1 MSLSN
6 RRRLVGTLLVTI
18 ALLTAVGLGVGL
30 GLALSKTDN
39 MSQSLRF
46 SRLHQSLPTEIV
58 DRNGR
63 LIDEIIGVSD
73 HPTISLNKIPKY
85 VIYALLTREDQNFF
99 HEGAFSLRGTF
110 RAAWNIVTNNYFSG
124 GSTITQQLA
133 GMLYTNRTKKTIW
146 RKLKEL
152 WYAFQIERRFTK
164 DQILQM
170 YLNAVYF
177 GQNKYGIESASEYY
191 FGRPASDLTLA
202 QAAILVIQ
210 LADPARYYWLDH
222 PNRARVVQHVV
233 LEEMVQKGYVTQ
245 DQVDQS
251 FTDFWDS
258 YPYTRPASVAYGY
271 GDNSKA
277 PYFTDYVQRQLEKDL
292 YGKLDYLRDGLVI
305 HTTLDLD
312 DQEIAARYM
321 REAIKKYNA
330 IYQKNLQRT
339 FATVA
344 PHYIPVVHLLSLAF
358 NLTSVDRVDEAR
370 RERDALHYYLHEV
383 NPALDILSSTF
394 GLEPVQIA
402 TDRAHFVRLNNA
414 EKTTVE
420 GALITLANHTGGI
433 RAMVGGYD
441 YNSSPFNRAVD
452 ARLTE
457 GSSIK
462 PLYYSAAISSGKFT
476 EATELYDGPV
486 VFFNPDGTAYRPRDF
501 LGQWQGHVS
510 LRWALED
517 SINVPSLE
525 VLQGVGFHTAID
537 RISRMLGMW
546 KYRNDPS
553 IFPHVYPLGLGVVP
567 LAPINLARAYA
578 VFANQGREVI
588 PEAIKWVQDRRT
600 GKIILEPEKQNFERL
615 RIAGAKAQIMTPQV
629 AYIMINLL
637 EGVVTSGDLW
647 QTAFDIHGWDGMP
660 MAGKTG
666 TTQNWEDA
674 WTTGFS
680 PYYTTSV
687 WFGFDKH
694 GSSLGLG
701 LTGALAAG
709 PVWAKVM
716 KAIDAGK
723 PRIPFPKPAS
733 GLVTVRVDADSGL
746 LPSPETK
753 RTKDVLFVAGTQPQ
767 RFDTQSE
774 FQQQRNAEI
783 IQKLQ
788 NSAAIEGVS
797 PISQLPALGGG
808 GSLGSLGGGSLG
820 GDQSLGSLGG
830 GGSLGDSPKAAG
842 ASSRTRSGS
851 AAQGSGGSSSGN
863 GTSGNGGTSAA
874 GINPLL
880 N

>member
-18 ALLTAVGLGVGL
+18 ASLAAVGLGVGL
-30 GLALSKTDN
+30 GLALSNTDN
-39 MSQSLRF
+39 LSQTMQF
-46 SRLHQSLPTEIV
+46 SRLHQSLPTEIL

-63 LIDEIIGVSD
+63 LIDEIVGVTD
-73 HPTISLNKIPKY
+73 HPTITLNKLPKY

-110 RAAWNIVTNNYFSG
+110 RAAWNIITNNYFSG

-133 GMLYTNRTKKTIW
+133 GMLYTNRTKKTIV

-152 WYAFQIERRFTK
+152 WYAFQLERRFTK

-170 YLNAVYF
+170 YLNEVYF
-177 GQNKYGIESASEYY
+177 GQNKYGIESAAEYY

-210 LADPARYYWLDH
+210 LADPARYYWLNH
-222 PNRARVVQHVV
+222 PNRARIVQHVV
-233 LEEMVQKGYVTQ
+233 LEEMVKKGYVSQ

-271 GDNSKA
+271 GNNSKA
-277 PYFTDYVQRQLEKDL
+277 PYFTDYVQRHLEKDL

-305 HTTLDLD
+305 HTTLDLNY
-312 DQEIAARYM
+312 QEIAARAM
-321 REAIKKYNA
+321 HAAIKKYNA
-330 IYQKNLQRT
+330 IYQRDLQRT

-358 NLTSVDRVDEAR
+358 NLTSVDQVDEAR
-370 RERDALHYYLHEV
+370 KARDALHYYLHVV
-383 NPALDILSSTF
+383 NPALDVLSTTF

-420 GALITLANHTGGI
+420 GALITLADHTGGI

-525 VLQGVGFHTAID
+525 VLQGVGFHAAID

-546 KYRNDPS
+546 KERDNPS
-553 IFPHVYPLGLGVVP
+553 VFPHVYPLGLGIVP

-578 VFANQGREVI
+578 IFPNQGREVI
-588 PEAIKWVQDRRT
+588 PVAIKWVQDRRT
-600 GKIILEPEKQNFERL
+600 GKIILEPEKQDFERL
-615 RIAGAKAQIMTPQV
+615 RMAGAKAQIMTPQV
-629 AYIMINLL
+629 AYVMTNLL
-637 EGVVTSGDLW
+637 EGVVRSGDLW
-647 QTAFDIHGWDGMP
+647 QTAYDVHGWDGMP

-716 KAIDAGK
+716 KAIDAAK
-723 PRIPFPKPAS
+723 PRIPFPKPPT

-753 RTKDVLFVAGTQPQ
+753 RTRDVLFVAGTQPQ
-767 RFDTQSE
+767 RFDTQSA

-788 NSAAIEGVS
+788 NSASIEDVS
-797 PISQLPALGGG
+797 PISQPPA
-808 GSLGSLGGGSLG
+808 LGSLGGSQSLG
-820 GDQSLGSLGG
+820 G
-830 GGSLGDSPKAAG
+830 SPNTDNPA
-842 ASSRTRSGS
+842 
-851 AAQGSGGSSSGN
+851 GSSSQSGAN
-863 GTSGNGGTSAA
+863 GTSSA